1 MFIDWYSITIGA
13 LQNFWLG
20 FLAFIP
26 KLIGAII
33 IFIVGWF
40 IAVGVGRLIS
50 EVLRRIRFNQL
61 FEKTGWK
68 EALEKAELKVDV
80 SGFVGAISKW
90 VLVIVFLSAA
100 VEVLGLLEFAD
111 FLRNVLV
118 YLPNVIVAALIFV
131 VAVIIADILEKV
143 TRAAVEGIKIGYA
156 SLAGSIVKW
165 SIWVF
170 AILAILIQLGIAR
183 ELILTLFSGFVA
195 ILVISLGLAFGLGGK
210 EVASEILQ
218 DLRKKLKRE

>member
-1 MFIDWYSITIGA
+1 MLIDWYSVTIEA

-33 IFIVGWF
+33 IFVVGWF
-40 IAVGVGRLIS
+40 IAVGIGRLIS

-68 EALEKAELKVDV
+68 GALEKAELKVDV
-80 SGFVGAISKW
+80 SGFVGAILKW

-100 VEVLGLLEFAD
+100 VEVLGLSEFAD
-111 FLRNVLV
+111 FLRSVLV

-131 VAVIIADILEKV
+131 VAVIIADIFEKV
-143 TRAAVEGIKIGYA
+143 TRAAVEGMKIGYA

-183 ELILTLFSGFVA
+183 ELIITLFSGFVA
-195 ILVISLGLAFGLGGK
+195 VLVISLGLAFGLGGK
-210 EVASEILQ
+210 ETASEILQ
-218 DLRKKLKRE
+218 DLKKKLKRE